1 MKKVGKITNTWKKA
15 LQFIKA
21 KDTENA
27 VEQLDTCLLILA
39 QATEA
44 GETIIDNLRVDLW
57 KMRVWVKIEDLGP
70 YGDEIGLSPMLVEDW
85 GRFSDWLNTFET
97 DFMWSLEELVELYE
111 RNNPKIQWWI
121 EKNDDILK

>member
-21 KDTENA
+21 KDTENT

-44 GETIIDNLRVDLW
+44 GEIIIDNLRVDLW
-57 KMRVWVKIEDLGP
+57 KMRVWVKIEDLV
-70 YGDEIGLSPMLVEDW
+70 GLPEYD
-85 GRFSDWLNTFET
+85 NA
-97 DFMWSLEELVELYE
+97 YE
-111 RNNPKIQWWI
+111 RQEI
-121 EKNDDILK
+121 

>member
-1 MKKVGKITNTWKKA
+1 MAKKVGQITNTWKKA

-57 KMRVWVKIEDLGP
+57 KMRVWVKIEDLV
-70 YGDEIGLSPMLVEDW
+70 GLPEYD
-85 GRFSDWLNTFET
+85 NA
-97 DFMWSLEELVELYE
+97 YE
-111 RNNPKIQWWI
+111 RQEI
-121 EKNDDILK
+121 

>member
-57 KMRVWVKIEDLGP
+57 KMRVWVK
-70 YGDEIGLSPMLVEDW
+70 
-85 GRFSDWLNTFET
+85 
-97 DFMWSLEELVELYE
+97 LEELDAVPALDA
-111 RNNPKIQWWI
+111 RV
-121 EKNDDILK
+121 

>member
-57 KMRVWVKIEDLGP
+57 KMRVWVKIEDLV
-70 YGDEIGLSPMLVEDW
+70 GLPEYDKA
-85 GRFSDWLNTFET
+85 
-97 DFMWSLEELVELYE
+97 YE
-111 RNNPKIQWWI
+111 RQEI
-121 EKNDDILK
+121 

>member
-21 KDTENA
+21 KETEKA

-44 GETIIDNLRVDLW
+44 GETIVDNLRVDLW
-57 KMRVWVKIEDLGP
+57 KMRVWVKIEDLV
-70 YGDEIGLSPMLVEDW
+70 GLPEYD
-85 GRFSDWLNTFET
+85 NA
-97 DFMWSLEELVELYE
+97 YE
-111 RNNPKIQWWI
+111 RQEI
-121 EKNDDILK
+121 

>member
-21 KDTENA
+21 KDTEKA
-27 VEQLDTCLLILA
+27 VEHLDTCLLILA

-57 KMRVWVKIEDLGP
+57 KMRVWVKIEDLV
-70 YGDEIGLSPMLVEDW
+70 GLPEYD
-85 GRFSDWLNTFET
+85 NA
-97 DFMWSLEELVELYE
+97 YE
-111 RNNPKIQWWI
+111 RQEI
-121 EKNDDILK
+121 